1 MNYDSSSSPGHY
13 NQYPGQTGLLIL
25 FCSSYV
31 LKIILVDDDCQ
42 GNVVINA
49 VAVVLIIL
57 DCSEISG
64 VKRGVDPIDINSS
77 LSLVSLRNSPVQE
90 TSDKSMLTTLIF
102 HCLPWL

>member
-42 GNVVINA
+42 GNIVINA

-64 VKRGVDPIDINSS
+64 VKGGADSMILLISTLHS
-77 LSLVSLRNSPVQE
+77 LLSVLE
-90 TSDKSMLTTLIF
+90 THQSRKHQTNL
-102 HCLPWL
+102 C